1 MHRIIYSLIT
11 LSISLLPLSL
21 FSAEEESTRGG
32 IEEITVTA
40 EKRTSTVSDTS
51 MSISAFDASLIE
63 DLGLQGANDLMDQLP
78 ATTRD
83 QYDVRIRGVGRN
95 FRALGGDPGVA
106 TYYNGVF
113 SPDFGIAAG
122 ENYLFDVERIEV
134 LRGPQGT
141 LYGRNAIGGAIN
153 YITNK
158 PSFESEG
165 LVRILLGSEG
175 RQQNYL
181 MTSGPIT
188 DSLAYR
194 FTAMNASSDAL
205 QDGLGGEDLNETD
218 DENITLALTWKIN
231 DDVTF
236 NIRANDRMLDQPTV
250 APVLLGQGWGQN
262 AGTHSESQAVYG
274 LKRVASTYPG
284 AQAFTLPSTGQT
296 RYGAALV
303 PGVDRNSS
311 VVQNYN
317 AFYGQSAEDRTIG
330 KFGARVNMEDC
341 NNSSFPYTNNN
352 CQHVMFEHEGIQSD
366 VTWDISDTLQVKYIY
381 GFVDFDYTFNRDF
394 DLSDAT
400 FSTRRETVLEDVHM
414 TTHEMVVNWQLRDDI
429 EVTSGLFYM
438 DETREQSYAF
448 NNNEL
453 RVVNPANYGLFD
465 VPVGFLGGASVG
477 FFLGDLWQTS
487 HVEQGSAP
495 MNDVIS
501 GRWGGS
507 PEGLVYEYQNTM
519 TTEASAV
526 YTQGTWTINDE
537 FALTLGAR
545 YAEDKKDA
553 LEKSGGY
560 AELSMDFARA
570 WMPGILAGAGVLG
583 PFLETQGL
591 APDSGQT
598 TLSLSNLMMGAATYT
613 GAAGVAANG
622 SNIAPVCEVTAT
634 TCATP
639 LSLNQGLP
647 YSYTRTVGGDDKWSD
662 TNFRI
667 NLDYSPNDSEL
678 WYFSVTT
685 GYRAGGYILG
695 VPGGKASQRDEFGI
709 PLGGADLALETYD
722 KETIEAFEI
731 GYKGI
736 HLDDTLQV
744 FASVYTYDYDGYQDR
759 VTQLNADVGWAT
771 DRVTNA
777 DGITNTGFET
787 DIIYAFSDKLTLSG
801 NYSYTDTEYGEDYLI
816 SNLDD
821 PSIPAAIWGEFT
833 QVDTVDYVA
842 VGSDAD
848 LFTFNLKGNQLKGIP
863 QEKFTLRAE
872 YEMDSRIGPIWMNI
886 SHSYTGSFSASGI
899 ERAYDRVPSREVTN
913 LSFSWFSE
921 DGDTS
926 ARLFVNNL
934 MNNKD
939 VYSYTTTAVDRD
951 YQKFGWPL
959 PERWYGLDLRRNF

>member
-1 MHRIIYSLIT
+1 
-11 LSISLLPLSL
+11 
-21 FSAEEESTRGG
+21 
-32 IEEITVTA
+32 
-40 EKRTSTVSDTS
+40 
-51 MSISAFDASLIE
+51 
-63 DLGLQGANDLMDQLP
+63 
-78 ATTRD
+78 
-83 QYDVRIRGVGRN
+83 
-95 FRALGGDPGVA
+95 
-106 TYYNGVF
+106 
-113 SPDFGIAAG
+113 
-122 ENYLFDVERIEV
+122 
-134 LRGPQGT
+134 
-141 LYGRNAIGGAIN
+141 
-153 YITNK
+153 
-158 PSFESEG
+158 
-165 LVRILLGSEG
+165 
-175 RQQNYL
+175 
-181 MTSGPIT
+181 
-188 DSLAYR
+188 
-194 FTAMNASSDAL
+194 
-205 QDGLGGEDLNETD
+205 
-218 DENITLALTWKIN
+218 
-231 DDVTF
+231 
-236 NIRANDRMLDQPTV
+236 
-250 APVLLGQGWGQN
+250 
-262 AGTHSESQAVYG
+262 
-274 LKRVASTYPG
+274 
-284 AQAFTLPSTGQT
+284 
-296 RYGAALV
+296 
-303 PGVDRNSS
+303 
-311 VVQNYN
+311 
-317 AFYGQSAEDRTIG
+317 
-330 KFGARVNMEDC
+330 
-341 NNSSFPYTNNN
+341 
-352 CQHVMFEHEGIQSD
+352 
-366 VTWDISDTLQVKYIY
+366 
-381 GFVDFDYTFNRDF
+381 
-394 DLSDAT
+394 
-400 FSTRRETVLEDVHM
+400 M

-438 DETREQSYAF
+438 DETRKQNYAF

-519 TTEASAV
+519 STEASAV

-560 AELSMDFARA
+560 AELSMDYARA

-598 TLSLSNLMMGAATYT
+598 TLSLTNLMMGAATYT

-695 VPGGKASQRDEFGI
+695 VPGGKDSQRDEFGV

-759 VTQLNADVGWAT
+759 VTQLDADVGWAT

-801 NYSYTDTEYGEDYLI
+801 NFSYTDTEYGEDYLI

-821 PSIPAAIWGEFT
+821 PSIPAAIWGDFT

-921 DGDTS
+921 DGNTS

-939 VYSYTTTAVDRD
+939 VYSYTTSGIDRD

-959 PERWYGLDLRRNF
+959 PERWYGLDLRYNF

>member
-1 MHRIIYSLIT
+1 
-11 LSISLLPLSL
+11 
-21 FSAEEESTRGG
+21 
-32 IEEITVTA
+32 
-40 EKRTSTVSDTS
+40 
-51 MSISAFDASLIE
+51 
-63 DLGLQGANDLMDQLP
+63 
-78 ATTRD
+78 
-83 QYDVRIRGVGRN
+83 
-95 FRALGGDPGVA
+95 
-106 TYYNGVF
+106 
-113 SPDFGIAAG
+113 
-122 ENYLFDVERIEV
+122 
-134 LRGPQGT
+134 
-141 LYGRNAIGGAIN
+141 
-153 YITNK
+153 
-158 PSFESEG
+158 
-165 LVRILLGSEG
+165 
-175 RQQNYL
+175 
-181 MTSGPIT
+181 
-188 DSLAYR
+188 
-194 FTAMNASSDAL
+194 
-205 QDGLGGEDLNETD
+205 
-218 DENITLALTWKIN
+218 
-231 DDVTF
+231 
-236 NIRANDRMLDQPTV
+236 
-250 APVLLGQGWGQN
+250 
-262 AGTHSESQAVYG
+262 
-274 LKRVASTYPG
+274 
-284 AQAFTLPSTGQT
+284 
-296 RYGAALV
+296 
-303 PGVDRNSS
+303 
-311 VVQNYN
+311 
-317 AFYGQSAEDRTIG
+317 
-330 KFGARVNMEDC
+330 
-341 NNSSFPYTNNN
+341 
-352 CQHVMFEHEGIQSD
+352 
-366 VTWDISDTLQVKYIY
+366 
-381 GFVDFDYTFNRDF
+381 
-394 DLSDAT
+394 
-400 FSTRRETVLEDVHM
+400 M

-448 NNNEL
+448 NNNQL

-487 HVEQGSAP
+487 HVEQGTAP
-495 MNDVIS
+495 MNNVIS

-507 PEGLVYEYQNTM
+507 PEGLVYEYQNEM

-560 AELSMDFARA
+560 AELSMDYARD

-695 VPGGKASQRDEFGI
+695 VPGGKDSLRDEFGI
-709 PLGGADLALETYD
+709 PVGDDLALETYD

-801 NYSYTDTEYGEDYLI
+801 NYSYTETEYGEDYLI

-821 PSIPAAIWGEFT
+821 PSIPSAIWGEFT
-833 QVDTVDYVA
+833 QVDAVDYVA

-921 DGDTS
+921 NGDTS
-926 ARLFVNNL
+926 ARLFINNL

-939 VYSYTTTAVDRD
+939 VYSYTTTSIERD

-959 PERWYGLDLRRNF
+959 TERSYGIDLRYSF

>member
-1 MHRIIYSLIT
+1 
-11 LSISLLPLSL
+11 
-21 FSAEEESTRGG
+21 
-32 IEEITVTA
+32 
-40 EKRTSTVSDTS
+40 
-51 MSISAFDASLIE
+51 
-63 DLGLQGANDLMDQLP
+63 
-78 ATTRD
+78 
-83 QYDVRIRGVGRN
+83 
-95 FRALGGDPGVA
+95 
-106 TYYNGVF
+106 
-113 SPDFGIAAG
+113 
-122 ENYLFDVERIEV
+122 
-134 LRGPQGT
+134 
-141 LYGRNAIGGAIN
+141 
-153 YITNK
+153 
-158 PSFESEG
+158 
-165 LVRILLGSEG
+165 
-175 RQQNYL
+175 
-181 MTSGPIT
+181 
-188 DSLAYR
+188 
-194 FTAMNASSDAL
+194 
-205 QDGLGGEDLNETD
+205 
-218 DENITLALTWKIN
+218 
-231 DDVTF
+231 
-236 NIRANDRMLDQPTV
+236 
-250 APVLLGQGWGQN
+250 
-262 AGTHSESQAVYG
+262 
-274 LKRVASTYPG
+274 
-284 AQAFTLPSTGQT
+284 
-296 RYGAALV
+296 
-303 PGVDRNSS
+303 
-311 VVQNYN
+311 
-317 AFYGQSAEDRTIG
+317 
-330 KFGARVNMEDC
+330 MEDC

-366 VTWDISDTLQVKYIY
+366 ITWDVSDTLQVKYLY

-487 HVEQGSAP
+487 HVEQGTAP
-495 MNDVIS
+495 MNNVIS

-507 PEGLVYEYQNTM
+507 PEGLVYEYQNEM

-560 AELSMDFARA
+560 AELSMDFARD

-695 VPGGKASQRDEFGI
+695 VPGGKDSLRDEFGI
-709 PLGGADLALETYD
+709 PVGDDLALETYD

-801 NYSYTDTEYGEDYLI
+801 NYSYTETEYGEDYLI

-863 QEKFTLRAE
+863 QEKL
-872 YEMDSRIGPIWMNI
+872 
-886 SHSYTGSFSASGI
+886 
-899 ERAYDRVPSREVTN
+899 
-913 LSFSWFSE
+913 L
-921 DGDTS
+921 
-926 ARLFVNNL
+926 
-934 MNNKD
+934 
-939 VYSYTTTAVDRD
+939 
-951 YQKFGWPL
+951 
-959 PERWYGLDLRRNF
+959 

>member
-1 MHRIIYSLIT
+1 
-11 LSISLLPLSL
+11 
-21 FSAEEESTRGG
+21 
-32 IEEITVTA
+32 
-40 EKRTSTVSDTS
+40 
-51 MSISAFDASLIE
+51 
-63 DLGLQGANDLMDQLP
+63 
-78 ATTRD
+78 
-83 QYDVRIRGVGRN
+83 
-95 FRALGGDPGVA
+95 
-106 TYYNGVF
+106 
-113 SPDFGIAAG
+113 
-122 ENYLFDVERIEV
+122 
-134 LRGPQGT
+134 
-141 LYGRNAIGGAIN
+141 
-153 YITNK
+153 
-158 PSFESEG
+158 
-165 LVRILLGSEG
+165 
-175 RQQNYL
+175 
-181 MTSGPIT
+181 
-188 DSLAYR
+188 
-194 FTAMNASSDAL
+194 
-205 QDGLGGEDLNETD
+205 
-218 DENITLALTWKIN
+218 
-231 DDVTF
+231 
-236 NIRANDRMLDQPTV
+236 
-250 APVLLGQGWGQN
+250 
-262 AGTHSESQAVYG
+262 
-274 LKRVASTYPG
+274 
-284 AQAFTLPSTGQT
+284 
-296 RYGAALV
+296 
-303 PGVDRNSS
+303 
-311 VVQNYN
+311 
-317 AFYGQSAEDRTIG
+317 
-330 KFGARVNMEDC
+330 
-341 NNSSFPYTNNN
+341 
-352 CQHVMFEHEGIQSD
+352 MFEHEGIQSD
-366 VTWDISDTLQVKYIY
+366 ITWDVSDTLQVKYLY

-487 HVEQGSAP
+487 HVEQGTAP
-495 MNDVIS
+495 MNNVIS

-507 PEGLVYEYQNTM
+507 PEGLVYEYQNEM

-560 AELSMDFARA
+560 AELSMDFARD

-695 VPGGKASQRDEFGI
+695 VPGGKDSLRDEFGI
-709 PLGGADLALETYD
+709 PVGDDLALETYD

-801 NYSYTDTEYGEDYLI
+801 NYSYTETEYGEDYLI

-939 VYSYTTTAVDRD
+939 VYSYTTTSIDRD

-959 PERWYGLDLRRNF
+959 PERWYGLDLRYNF

>member
-1 MHRIIYSLIT
+1 
-11 LSISLLPLSL
+11 
-21 FSAEEESTRGG
+21 
-32 IEEITVTA
+32 
-40 EKRTSTVSDTS
+40 
-51 MSISAFDASLIE
+51 
-63 DLGLQGANDLMDQLP
+63 
-78 ATTRD
+78 
-83 QYDVRIRGVGRN
+83 
-95 FRALGGDPGVA
+95 
-106 TYYNGVF
+106 
-113 SPDFGIAAG
+113 
-122 ENYLFDVERIEV
+122 
-134 LRGPQGT
+134 
-141 LYGRNAIGGAIN
+141 
-153 YITNK
+153 
-158 PSFESEG
+158 
-165 LVRILLGSEG
+165 
-175 RQQNYL
+175 
-181 MTSGPIT
+181 
-188 DSLAYR
+188 
-194 FTAMNASSDAL
+194 
-205 QDGLGGEDLNETD
+205 
-218 DENITLALTWKIN
+218 
-231 DDVTF
+231 
-236 NIRANDRMLDQPTV
+236 
-250 APVLLGQGWGQN
+250 
-262 AGTHSESQAVYG
+262 
-274 LKRVASTYPG
+274 
-284 AQAFTLPSTGQT
+284 
-296 RYGAALV
+296 
-303 PGVDRNSS
+303 
-311 VVQNYN
+311 
-317 AFYGQSAEDRTIG
+317 
-330 KFGARVNMEDC
+330 
-341 NNSSFPYTNNN
+341 
-352 CQHVMFEHEGIQSD
+352 
-366 VTWDISDTLQVKYIY
+366 
-381 GFVDFDYTFNRDF
+381 
-394 DLSDAT
+394 
-400 FSTRRETVLEDVHM
+400 M

-448 NNNEL
+448 NNNQL

-487 HVEQGSAP
+487 HVEQGTAP
-495 MNDVIS
+495 MNNVIS

-507 PEGLVYEYQNTM
+507 PEGLVYEYQNEM

-560 AELSMDFARA
+560 AELSMDYARD

-695 VPGGKASQRDEFGI
+695 VPGGKDSLRDEFGI
-709 PLGGADLALETYD
+709 PVGDDLALETYD

-801 NYSYTDTEYGEDYLI
+801 NYSYTETEYGEDYLI

-821 PSIPAAIWGEFT
+821 PSIPSAIWGEFT
-833 QVDTVDYVA
+833 QVDAVDYVA

-921 DGDTS
+921 NGDTS
-926 ARLFVNNL
+926 ARLFINNL

-939 VYSYTTTAVDRD
+939 VYSYSTNSVTRD

-959 PERWYGLDLRRNF
+959 PERWYGLDLRYNF

>member
-1 MHRIIYSLIT
+1 
-11 LSISLLPLSL
+11 
-21 FSAEEESTRGG
+21 
-32 IEEITVTA
+32 
-40 EKRTSTVSDTS
+40 
-51 MSISAFDASLIE
+51 
-63 DLGLQGANDLMDQLP
+63 
-78 ATTRD
+78 
-83 QYDVRIRGVGRN
+83 
-95 FRALGGDPGVA
+95 
-106 TYYNGVF
+106 
-113 SPDFGIAAG
+113 
-122 ENYLFDVERIEV
+122 
-134 LRGPQGT
+134 
-141 LYGRNAIGGAIN
+141 
-153 YITNK
+153 
-158 PSFESEG
+158 
-165 LVRILLGSEG
+165 
-175 RQQNYL
+175 
-181 MTSGPIT
+181 
-188 DSLAYR
+188 
-194 FTAMNASSDAL
+194 
-205 QDGLGGEDLNETD
+205 
-218 DENITLALTWKIN
+218 
-231 DDVTF
+231 
-236 NIRANDRMLDQPTV
+236 
-250 APVLLGQGWGQN
+250 
-262 AGTHSESQAVYG
+262 
-274 LKRVASTYPG
+274 
-284 AQAFTLPSTGQT
+284 
-296 RYGAALV
+296 
-303 PGVDRNSS
+303 
-311 VVQNYN
+311 
-317 AFYGQSAEDRTIG
+317 
-330 KFGARVNMEDC
+330 
-341 NNSSFPYTNNN
+341 
-352 CQHVMFEHEGIQSD
+352 MFEHEGIQSD
-366 VTWDISDTLQVKYIY
+366 VTWDVSDTLQVKYLY

-453 RVVNPANYGLFD
+453 RVVNPPNYGLFD

-477 FFLGDLWQTS
+477 SFLPLWPIS
-487 HVEQGSAP
+487 HVEQGTAP

-507 PEGLVYEYQNTM
+507 PEGLVYEYQNEM

-560 AELSMDFARA
+560 AELSMDFARD
-570 WMPGILAGAGVLG
+570 WMPAILAGAGVLG
-583 PFLETQGL
+583 PFLEAQGL

-647 YSYTRTVGGDDKWSD
+647 YSYTRTVGGDEKWSD

-667 NLDYSPNDSEL
+667 NLDYSPNDSQL
-678 WYFSVTT
+678 MYFSVTT

-731 GYKGI
+731 GYKGL

-801 NYSYTDTEYGEDYLI
+801 NYSYTETEYGEDYLI

-821 PSIPAAIWGEFT
+821 PSIPAAIWGDFT
-833 QVDTVDYVA
+833 QVDPVDYVA

-886 SHSYTGSFSASGI
+886 SHSYTGNFSASGI

-921 DGDTS
+921 NGDTS

-939 VYSYTTTAVDRD
+939 VYSYTTSGVDRD

-959 PERWYGLDLRRNF
+959 PERSYGIDLRYSF

>member
-1 MHRIIYSLIT
+1 
-11 LSISLLPLSL
+11 
-21 FSAEEESTRGG
+21 
-32 IEEITVTA
+32 
-40 EKRTSTVSDTS
+40 
-51 MSISAFDASLIE
+51 
-63 DLGLQGANDLMDQLP
+63 
-78 ATTRD
+78 
-83 QYDVRIRGVGRN
+83 
-95 FRALGGDPGVA
+95 
-106 TYYNGVF
+106 
-113 SPDFGIAAG
+113 
-122 ENYLFDVERIEV
+122 
-134 LRGPQGT
+134 
-141 LYGRNAIGGAIN
+141 
-153 YITNK
+153 
-158 PSFESEG
+158 
-165 LVRILLGSEG
+165 
-175 RQQNYL
+175 
-181 MTSGPIT
+181 
-188 DSLAYR
+188 
-194 FTAMNASSDAL
+194 
-205 QDGLGGEDLNETD
+205 
-218 DENITLALTWKIN
+218 
-231 DDVTF
+231 
-236 NIRANDRMLDQPTV
+236 
-250 APVLLGQGWGQN
+250 
-262 AGTHSESQAVYG
+262 
-274 LKRVASTYPG
+274 
-284 AQAFTLPSTGQT
+284 
-296 RYGAALV
+296 
-303 PGVDRNSS
+303 
-311 VVQNYN
+311 
-317 AFYGQSAEDRTIG
+317 
-330 KFGARVNMEDC
+330 
-341 NNSSFPYTNNN
+341 
-352 CQHVMFEHEGIQSD
+352 
-366 VTWDISDTLQVKYIY
+366 
-381 GFVDFDYTFNRDF
+381 
-394 DLSDAT
+394 
-400 FSTRRETVLEDVHM
+400 M

-438 DETREQSYAF
+438 DETRKQNYAF

-487 HVEQGSAP
+487 HVEQGTAP
-495 MNDVIS
+495 MNNVIS

-507 PEGLVYEYQNTM
+507 PEGLVYEYQNEM

-560 AELSMDFARA
+560 AELSMDYARD

-695 VPGGKASQRDEFGI
+695 VPGGKDSLRDEFGI
-709 PLGGADLALETYD
+709 PVGDDLALETYD

-801 NYSYTDTEYGEDYLI
+801 NYSYTETEYGEDYLI

-821 PSIPAAIWGEFT
+821 PSIPSAIWGEFT
-833 QVDTVDYVA
+833 QVDAVDYVA

-921 DGDTS
+921 NGDTS
-926 ARLFVNNL
+926 ARLFINNL

-939 VYSYTTTAVDRD
+939 VYSYTTTSIERD
-951 YQKFGWPL
+951 FQKFGWPL
-959 PERWYGLDLRRNF
+959 PERSYGIDLRYSF

>member
-1 MHRIIYSLIT
+1 
-11 LSISLLPLSL
+11 
-21 FSAEEESTRGG
+21 
-32 IEEITVTA
+32 
-40 EKRTSTVSDTS
+40 
-51 MSISAFDASLIE
+51 
-63 DLGLQGANDLMDQLP
+63 
-78 ATTRD
+78 
-83 QYDVRIRGVGRN
+83 
-95 FRALGGDPGVA
+95 
-106 TYYNGVF
+106 
-113 SPDFGIAAG
+113 
-122 ENYLFDVERIEV
+122 
-134 LRGPQGT
+134 
-141 LYGRNAIGGAIN
+141 
-153 YITNK
+153 
-158 PSFESEG
+158 
-165 LVRILLGSEG
+165 
-175 RQQNYL
+175 
-181 MTSGPIT
+181 
-188 DSLAYR
+188 
-194 FTAMNASSDAL
+194 
-205 QDGLGGEDLNETD
+205 
-218 DENITLALTWKIN
+218 
-231 DDVTF
+231 
-236 NIRANDRMLDQPTV
+236 
-250 APVLLGQGWGQN
+250 
-262 AGTHSESQAVYG
+262 
-274 LKRVASTYPG
+274 
-284 AQAFTLPSTGQT
+284 
-296 RYGAALV
+296 
-303 PGVDRNSS
+303 
-311 VVQNYN
+311 
-317 AFYGQSAEDRTIG
+317 
-330 KFGARVNMEDC
+330 
-341 NNSSFPYTNNN
+341 
-352 CQHVMFEHEGIQSD
+352 MFKHEGIQSD
-366 VTWDISDTLQVKYIY
+366 VTWDVSDTLQVKYLY

-448 NNNEL
+448 NNNQL

-487 HVEQGSAP
+487 HVEQGTAP
-495 MNDVIS
+495 MNNVIS

-507 PEGLVYEYQNTM
+507 PEGLVYEYQNEM

-560 AELSMDFARA
+560 AELSMDYARD

-695 VPGGKASQRDEFGI
+695 VPGGKDSLRDEFGI
-709 PLGGADLALETYD
+709 PVGDDLALETYD

-801 NYSYTDTEYGEDYLI
+801 NYSYTETEYGEDYLI

-821 PSIPAAIWGEFT
+821 PSIPSAIWGEFT
-833 QVDTVDYVA
+833 QVDAVDYVA

-921 DGDTS
+921 NGDTS
-926 ARLFVNNL
+926 ARLFINNL

-939 VYSYTTTAVDRD
+939 VYSYTTTSIERD

-959 PERWYGLDLRRNF
+959 PERSYGIDLRYSF

>member
-1 MHRIIYSLIT
+1 
-11 LSISLLPLSL
+11 
-21 FSAEEESTRGG
+21 
-32 IEEITVTA
+32 
-40 EKRTSTVSDTS
+40 
-51 MSISAFDASLIE
+51 
-63 DLGLQGANDLMDQLP
+63 
-78 ATTRD
+78 
-83 QYDVRIRGVGRN
+83 
-95 FRALGGDPGVA
+95 
-106 TYYNGVF
+106 
-113 SPDFGIAAG
+113 
-122 ENYLFDVERIEV
+122 
-134 LRGPQGT
+134 
-141 LYGRNAIGGAIN
+141 
-153 YITNK
+153 
-158 PSFESEG
+158 
-165 LVRILLGSEG
+165 
-175 RQQNYL
+175 
-181 MTSGPIT
+181 
-188 DSLAYR
+188 
-194 FTAMNASSDAL
+194 
-205 QDGLGGEDLNETD
+205 
-218 DENITLALTWKIN
+218 
-231 DDVTF
+231 
-236 NIRANDRMLDQPTV
+236 
-250 APVLLGQGWGQN
+250 
-262 AGTHSESQAVYG
+262 
-274 LKRVASTYPG
+274 
-284 AQAFTLPSTGQT
+284 
-296 RYGAALV
+296 
-303 PGVDRNSS
+303 
-311 VVQNYN
+311 
-317 AFYGQSAEDRTIG
+317 
-330 KFGARVNMEDC
+330 
-341 NNSSFPYTNNN
+341 
-352 CQHVMFEHEGIQSD
+352 MFEHEGIQSD
-366 VTWDISDTLQVKYIY
+366 VTWDVSDTLQVKYLY

-453 RVVNPANYGLFD
+453 RVVNPPNYGLFD

-477 FFLGDLWQTS
+477 SFLPLWQNS
-487 HVEQGSAP
+487 HVEQGTAP

-507 PEGLVYEYQNTM
+507 PEGLVYEYQNEM

-560 AELSMDFARA
+560 AELSMDFARD
-570 WMPGILAGAGVLG
+570 WMPAILAGAGVLG
-583 PFLETQGL
+583 PFLEAQGL

-647 YSYTRTVGGDDKWSD
+647 YSYTRTVGGDEKWSD

-667 NLDYSPNDSEL
+667 NLDYSPNDSQL
-678 WYFSVTT
+678 MYFSVTT
-685 GYRAGGYILG
+685 GYRSGGYILG

-731 GYKGI
+731 GYKGL

-801 NYSYTDTEYGEDYLI
+801 NYSYTETEYGEDYLI

-821 PSIPAAIWGEFT
+821 PSIPAAIWGDFT
-833 QVDTVDYVA
+833 QVDPVDYVA

-886 SHSYTGSFSASGI
+886 SHSYTGNFSASGI

-921 DGDTS
+921 NGDTS

-939 VYSYTTTAVDRD
+939 VYSYTTSGVDRD

-959 PERWYGLDLRRNF
+959 PERSYGIDLRYSF

>member
-1 MHRIIYSLIT
+1 
-11 LSISLLPLSL
+11 
-21 FSAEEESTRGG
+21 
-32 IEEITVTA
+32 
-40 EKRTSTVSDTS
+40 
-51 MSISAFDASLIE
+51 
-63 DLGLQGANDLMDQLP
+63 
-78 ATTRD
+78 
-83 QYDVRIRGVGRN
+83 
-95 FRALGGDPGVA
+95 
-106 TYYNGVF
+106 
-113 SPDFGIAAG
+113 
-122 ENYLFDVERIEV
+122 
-134 LRGPQGT
+134 
-141 LYGRNAIGGAIN
+141 
-153 YITNK
+153 
-158 PSFESEG
+158 
-165 LVRILLGSEG
+165 
-175 RQQNYL
+175 
-181 MTSGPIT
+181 
-188 DSLAYR
+188 
-194 FTAMNASSDAL
+194 
-205 QDGLGGEDLNETD
+205 
-218 DENITLALTWKIN
+218 
-231 DDVTF
+231 
-236 NIRANDRMLDQPTV
+236 
-250 APVLLGQGWGQN
+250 
-262 AGTHSESQAVYG
+262 
-274 LKRVASTYPG
+274 
-284 AQAFTLPSTGQT
+284 
-296 RYGAALV
+296 
-303 PGVDRNSS
+303 
-311 VVQNYN
+311 
-317 AFYGQSAEDRTIG
+317 
-330 KFGARVNMEDC
+330 
-341 NNSSFPYTNNN
+341 
-352 CQHVMFEHEGIQSD
+352 MFKHEGIQSD
-366 VTWDISDTLQVKYIY
+366 VTWDVSDTLQVKYLY

-448 NNNEL
+448 NNNQL

-487 HVEQGSAP
+487 HVEQGTAP
-495 MNDVIS
+495 MNNVIS

-507 PEGLVYEYQNTM
+507 PEGLVYEYQNEM
-519 TTEASAV
+519 SIEASAV

-560 AELSMDFARA
+560 AELSMDYARD

-598 TLSLSNLMMGAATYT
+598 TLSLSNLMMGPATYT

-695 VPGGKASQRDEFGI
+695 VPGGKDSLRDEFGI
-709 PLGGADLALETYD
+709 PVGDDLALETYD

-759 VTQLNADVGWAT
+759 VTQLNADVGWST

-801 NYSYTDTEYGEDYLI
+801 NYSYTETEYGEDYLI

-821 PSIPAAIWGEFT
+821 PSIPSAIWGEFT
-833 QVDTVDYVA
+833 QVDAVDYVA

-921 DGDTS
+921 NGDTS
-926 ARLFVNNL
+926 ARLFINNL
-934 MNNKD
+934 MNN
-939 VYSYTTTAVDRD
+939 RC
-951 YQKFGWPL
+951 L
-959 PERWYGLDLRRNF
+959 

>member
-1 MHRIIYSLIT
+1 
-11 LSISLLPLSL
+11 
-21 FSAEEESTRGG
+21 
-32 IEEITVTA
+32 
-40 EKRTSTVSDTS
+40 
-51 MSISAFDASLIE
+51 
-63 DLGLQGANDLMDQLP
+63 
-78 ATTRD
+78 
-83 QYDVRIRGVGRN
+83 
-95 FRALGGDPGVA
+95 
-106 TYYNGVF
+106 
-113 SPDFGIAAG
+113 
-122 ENYLFDVERIEV
+122 
-134 LRGPQGT
+134 
-141 LYGRNAIGGAIN
+141 
-153 YITNK
+153 
-158 PSFESEG
+158 
-165 LVRILLGSEG
+165 
-175 RQQNYL
+175 
-181 MTSGPIT
+181 
-188 DSLAYR
+188 
-194 FTAMNASSDAL
+194 
-205 QDGLGGEDLNETD
+205 
-218 DENITLALTWKIN
+218 
-231 DDVTF
+231 
-236 NIRANDRMLDQPTV
+236 
-250 APVLLGQGWGQN
+250 
-262 AGTHSESQAVYG
+262 
-274 LKRVASTYPG
+274 
-284 AQAFTLPSTGQT
+284 
-296 RYGAALV
+296 
-303 PGVDRNSS
+303 
-311 VVQNYN
+311 
-317 AFYGQSAEDRTIG
+317 
-330 KFGARVNMEDC
+330 
-341 NNSSFPYTNNN
+341 
-352 CQHVMFEHEGIQSD
+352 
-366 VTWDISDTLQVKYIY
+366 
-381 GFVDFDYTFNRDF
+381 
-394 DLSDAT
+394 
-400 FSTRRETVLEDVHM
+400 
-414 TTHEMVVNWQLRDDI
+414 
-429 EVTSGLFYM
+429 
-438 DETREQSYAF
+438 
-448 NNNEL
+448 
-453 RVVNPANYGLFD
+453 
-465 VPVGFLGGASVG
+465 
-477 FFLGDLWQTS
+477 
-487 HVEQGSAP
+487 
-495 MNDVIS
+495 
-501 GRWGGS
+501 
-507 PEGLVYEYQNTM
+507 
-519 TTEASAV
+519 
-526 YTQGTWTINDE
+526 
-537 FALTLGAR
+537 
-545 YAEDKKDA
+545 
-553 LEKSGGY
+553 
-560 AELSMDFARA
+560 MDFARA

-695 VPGGKASQRDEFGI
+695 VPGGKDSQRDEFGI

-744 FASVYTYDYDGYQDR
+744 FASVYAYDYDGYQDR

-801 NYSYTDTEYGEDYLI
+801 NYSYTETEYGEDYLI

-872 YEMDSRIGPIWMNI
+872 YEMDSGIGPIWMNI

-939 VYSYTTTAVDRD
+939 VYSYTTTSIDRD

>member
-1 MHRIIYSLIT
+1 
-11 LSISLLPLSL
+11 
-21 FSAEEESTRGG
+21 
-32 IEEITVTA
+32 
-40 EKRTSTVSDTS
+40 
-51 MSISAFDASLIE
+51 MS
-63 DLGLQGANDLMDQLP
+63 
-78 ATTRD
+78 
-83 QYDVRIRGVGRN
+83 
-95 FRALGGDPGVA
+95 
-106 TYYNGVF
+106 
-113 SPDFGIAAG
+113 
-122 ENYLFDVERIEV
+122 
-134 LRGPQGT
+134 
-141 LYGRNAIGGAIN
+141 
-153 YITNK
+153 
-158 PSFESEG
+158 
-165 LVRILLGSEG
+165 
-175 RQQNYL
+175 
-181 MTSGPIT
+181 
-188 DSLAYR
+188 
-194 FTAMNASSDAL
+194 
-205 QDGLGGEDLNETD
+205 
-218 DENITLALTWKIN
+218 
-231 DDVTF
+231 
-236 NIRANDRMLDQPTV
+236 
-250 APVLLGQGWGQN
+250 
-262 AGTHSESQAVYG
+262 
-274 LKRVASTYPG
+274 
-284 AQAFTLPSTGQT
+284 
-296 RYGAALV
+296 
-303 PGVDRNSS
+303 
-311 VVQNYN
+311 
-317 AFYGQSAEDRTIG
+317 
-330 KFGARVNMEDC
+330 
-341 NNSSFPYTNNN
+341 
-352 CQHVMFEHEGIQSD
+352 
-366 VTWDISDTLQVKYIY
+366 
-381 GFVDFDYTFNRDF
+381 
-394 DLSDAT
+394 
-400 FSTRRETVLEDVHM
+400 
-414 TTHEMVVNWQLRDDI
+414 
-429 EVTSGLFYM
+429 
-438 DETREQSYAF
+438 
-448 NNNEL
+448 
-453 RVVNPANYGLFD
+453 
-465 VPVGFLGGASVG
+465 
-477 FFLGDLWQTS
+477 
-487 HVEQGSAP
+487 
-495 MNDVIS
+495 
-501 GRWGGS
+501 
-507 PEGLVYEYQNTM
+507 
-519 TTEASAV
+519 TEASAV

-560 AELSMDFARA
+560 AELSMDYARD

-695 VPGGKASQRDEFGI
+695 VPGGKDSLRDEFGI
-709 PLGGADLALETYD
+709 PVGDDLALETYD

-801 NYSYTDTEYGEDYLI
+801 NYSYTETEYGEDYLI

-821 PSIPAAIWGEFT
+821 PSIPSAIWGEFT
-833 QVDTVDYVA
+833 QVDAVDYVA

-921 DGDTS
+921 NGDTS
-926 ARLFVNNL
+926 ARLFINNL

-939 VYSYTTTAVDRD
+939 VYSYTTTSIERD

-959 PERWYGLDLRRNF
+959 PERSYGIDLRYSF

>member
-1 MHRIIYSLIT
+1 
-11 LSISLLPLSL
+11 
-21 FSAEEESTRGG
+21 
-32 IEEITVTA
+32 
-40 EKRTSTVSDTS
+40 
-51 MSISAFDASLIE
+51 
-63 DLGLQGANDLMDQLP
+63 
-78 ATTRD
+78 
-83 QYDVRIRGVGRN
+83 
-95 FRALGGDPGVA
+95 
-106 TYYNGVF
+106 
-113 SPDFGIAAG
+113 
-122 ENYLFDVERIEV
+122 
-134 LRGPQGT
+134 
-141 LYGRNAIGGAIN
+141 
-153 YITNK
+153 
-158 PSFESEG
+158 
-165 LVRILLGSEG
+165 
-175 RQQNYL
+175 
-181 MTSGPIT
+181 
-188 DSLAYR
+188 
-194 FTAMNASSDAL
+194 
-205 QDGLGGEDLNETD
+205 
-218 DENITLALTWKIN
+218 
-231 DDVTF
+231 
-236 NIRANDRMLDQPTV
+236 
-250 APVLLGQGWGQN
+250 
-262 AGTHSESQAVYG
+262 
-274 LKRVASTYPG
+274 
-284 AQAFTLPSTGQT
+284 
-296 RYGAALV
+296 
-303 PGVDRNSS
+303 
-311 VVQNYN
+311 
-317 AFYGQSAEDRTIG
+317 
-330 KFGARVNMEDC
+330 
-341 NNSSFPYTNNN
+341 
-352 CQHVMFEHEGIQSD
+352 MFEHEGIQSD
-366 VTWDISDTLQVKYIY
+366 VTWDVSDTLQVKYLY

-453 RVVNPANYGLFD
+453 RVVNPPNYGLFD

-477 FFLGDLWQTS
+477 SFLPLWQNS
-487 HVEQGSAP
+487 HVEQGTAP

-507 PEGLVYEYQNTM
+507 PEGLVYEYQNEM

-560 AELSMDFARA
+560 AELSMDFARD
-570 WMPGILAGAGVLG
+570 WMPAILAGAGVLG
-583 PFLETQGL
+583 PFLEAQGL

-647 YSYTRTVGGDDKWSD
+647 YSYTRTVGGDEKWSD

-667 NLDYSPNDSEL
+667 NLDYSPNDSQL
-678 WYFSVTT
+678 MYFSVTT

-731 GYKGI
+731 GYKGL

-801 NYSYTDTEYGEDYLI
+801 NYSYTETEYGEDYLI

-821 PSIPAAIWGEFT
+821 PSIPAAIWGDFT
-833 QVDTVDYVA
+833 QVDAVDYVA

-886 SHSYTGSFSASGI
+886 SHSYTGNFSASGI

-921 DGDTS
+921 NGDTS

-939 VYSYTTTAVDRD
+939 VYSYTTSGVDRD

-959 PERWYGLDLRRNF
+959 PERSYGIDLRYSF

>member
-1 MHRIIYSLIT
+1 
-11 LSISLLPLSL
+11 
-21 FSAEEESTRGG
+21 
-32 IEEITVTA
+32 
-40 EKRTSTVSDTS
+40 
-51 MSISAFDASLIE
+51 
-63 DLGLQGANDLMDQLP
+63 
-78 ATTRD
+78 
-83 QYDVRIRGVGRN
+83 
-95 FRALGGDPGVA
+95 
-106 TYYNGVF
+106 
-113 SPDFGIAAG
+113 
-122 ENYLFDVERIEV
+122 
-134 LRGPQGT
+134 
-141 LYGRNAIGGAIN
+141 
-153 YITNK
+153 
-158 PSFESEG
+158 
-165 LVRILLGSEG
+165 
-175 RQQNYL
+175 
-181 MTSGPIT
+181 
-188 DSLAYR
+188 
-194 FTAMNASSDAL
+194 
-205 QDGLGGEDLNETD
+205 
-218 DENITLALTWKIN
+218 
-231 DDVTF
+231 
-236 NIRANDRMLDQPTV
+236 
-250 APVLLGQGWGQN
+250 
-262 AGTHSESQAVYG
+262 
-274 LKRVASTYPG
+274 
-284 AQAFTLPSTGQT
+284 
-296 RYGAALV
+296 
-303 PGVDRNSS
+303 
-311 VVQNYN
+311 
-317 AFYGQSAEDRTIG
+317 
-330 KFGARVNMEDC
+330 
-341 NNSSFPYTNNN
+341 
-352 CQHVMFEHEGIQSD
+352 MFEHEGIQSD
-366 VTWDISDTLQVKYIY
+366 VTWDVSDTLQVKYLY

-414 TTHEMVVNWQLRDDI
+414 TTHEIVVNWQLRDDV
-429 EVTSGLFYM
+429 EMTSGLFYM
-438 DETREQSYAF
+438 DESREQSYAL
-448 NNNEL
+448 NNNQL
-453 RVVNPANYGLFD
+453 RIVNPANYGLFD

-477 FFLGDLWQTS
+477 SFLGNTWLTS
-487 HVEQGSAP
+487 HVEQGTAP
-495 MNDVIS
+495 MNDAIS

-507 PEGLVYEYQNTM
+507 PEGLVYEYQNKLS
-519 TTEASAV
+519 TEASAV

-560 AELSMDFARA
+560 AELSMDYARA

-622 SNIAPVCEVTAT
+622 SNIAPICEYTAT

-667 NLDYSPNDSEL
+667 NLDYSPNDSQL
-678 WYFSVTT
+678 MYFSVTT
-685 GYRAGGYILG
+685 GYRSGGYILG
-695 VPGGKASQRDEFGI
+695 VPGGKASQRDEFGL

-731 GYKGI
+731 GYKGL

-759 VTQLNADVGWAT
+759 VTQLNSDLGYAT

-777 DGITNTGFET
+777 DGIKNTGFET
-787 DIIYAFSDKLTLSG
+787 DLIYAFSDKLTLSG

-821 PSIPAAIWGEFT
+821 PSVPAAIWGEFT
-833 QVDTVDYVA
+833 QIDEVDYVA
-842 VGSDAD
+842 LGSDAD

-872 YEMDSRIGPIWMNI
+872 YEMDSRFGPIWMNI

-899 ERAYDRVPSREVTN
+899 ERAYDRVPSREITN

-921 DGDTS
+921 NGDTS

-939 VYSYTTTAVDRD
+939 VYSYTTTSIERD
-951 YQKFGWPL
+951 YQKFGWPG
-959 PERWYGLDLRRNF
+959 PERSYGIDLR

>member
-1 MHRIIYSLIT
+1 
-11 LSISLLPLSL
+11 
-21 FSAEEESTRGG
+21 
-32 IEEITVTA
+32 
-40 EKRTSTVSDTS
+40 
-51 MSISAFDASLIE
+51 
-63 DLGLQGANDLMDQLP
+63 
-78 ATTRD
+78 
-83 QYDVRIRGVGRN
+83 
-95 FRALGGDPGVA
+95 
-106 TYYNGVF
+106 
-113 SPDFGIAAG
+113 
-122 ENYLFDVERIEV
+122 
-134 LRGPQGT
+134 
-141 LYGRNAIGGAIN
+141 
-153 YITNK
+153 
-158 PSFESEG
+158 
-165 LVRILLGSEG
+165 
-175 RQQNYL
+175 
-181 MTSGPIT
+181 
-188 DSLAYR
+188 
-194 FTAMNASSDAL
+194 
-205 QDGLGGEDLNETD
+205 
-218 DENITLALTWKIN
+218 
-231 DDVTF
+231 
-236 NIRANDRMLDQPTV
+236 
-250 APVLLGQGWGQN
+250 
-262 AGTHSESQAVYG
+262 
-274 LKRVASTYPG
+274 
-284 AQAFTLPSTGQT
+284 
-296 RYGAALV
+296 
-303 PGVDRNSS
+303 
-311 VVQNYN
+311 
-317 AFYGQSAEDRTIG
+317 
-330 KFGARVNMEDC
+330 
-341 NNSSFPYTNNN
+341 
-352 CQHVMFEHEGIQSD
+352 
-366 VTWDISDTLQVKYIY
+366 
-381 GFVDFDYTFNRDF
+381 
-394 DLSDAT
+394 
-400 FSTRRETVLEDVHM
+400 
-414 TTHEMVVNWQLRDDI
+414 
-429 EVTSGLFYM
+429 
-438 DETREQSYAF
+438 
-448 NNNEL
+448 
-453 RVVNPANYGLFD
+453 
-465 VPVGFLGGASVG
+465 
-477 FFLGDLWQTS
+477 
-487 HVEQGSAP
+487 
-495 MNDVIS
+495 
-501 GRWGGS
+501 
-507 PEGLVYEYQNTM
+507 
-519 TTEASAV
+519 
-526 YTQGTWTINDE
+526 
-537 FALTLGAR
+537 
-545 YAEDKKDA
+545 
-553 LEKSGGY
+553 
-560 AELSMDFARA
+560 
-570 WMPGILAGAGVLG
+570 
-583 PFLETQGL
+583 
-591 APDSGQT
+591 
-598 TLSLSNLMMGAATYT
+598 MMGAATYT

-685 GYRAGGYILG
+685 GYRSGGYILG
-695 VPGGKASQRDEFGI
+695 VPGGKASQRDQFGI

-821 PSIPAAIWGEFT
+821 PSIPAAIWGDFT

-872 YEMDSRIGPIWMNI
+872 YEMDSVIGPVWMNI

-939 VYSYTTTAVDRD
+939 VYSYTTTSIDRD